1 MSANYKFIEISGGN
15 HGGFGDYGEQKGDGK
30 SLISN
35 KEQINI
41 TSSEIIKFL
50 GDIK

>member
-1 MSANYKFIEISGGN
+1 MSANSQFIEIPGGN
-15 HGGFGDYGEQKGDGK
+15 HAGFGDYGEQKGDGK

-50 GDIK
+50 EVIK